1 MSVQL
6 SREWPRPRPANC
18 TARDTL
24 DLVGD
29 KWTVQVVGSLGNG
42 TKRFTEIRRSVNGIS
57 SRMLTVTLRSLER
70 DGLVVRRVYPVIP
83 PRVEYTLTDLGESLL
98 DLVLALID
106 WSAANTDRILAQRKR
121 FDDAQSADEKPE
133 SRDVSLQVGQRNPA

>member
-6 SREWPRPRPANC
+6 SREWPRPRPDNC

-83 PRVEYTLTDLGESLL
+83 PRVEYTLTDLGETLL

-106 WSAANTDRILAQRKR
+106 WSAANTDRILAERKR
-121 FDDAQSADEKPE
+121 FDEAQLAAEQPDD
-133 SRDVSLQVGQRNPA
+133 RDVSLREAQRNPA